1 MIRSSLTK
9 SWSVLIRAV
18 KVAAPAAILTWV
30 IANIYIGDT
39 SILMYMVN
47 FLDPFG
53 QMLGLD
59 GYIMLAF
66 LLGLPA
72 NEIVLPILLMGYLST
87 GSLTE
92 VDSLVDLKQIFLNHG
107 WTWLTAL
114 NMMLFSLL
122 HYPCGTTLINIYK
135 ETKSLKWTF
144 LSFLI
149 PTVIAILVPF
159 IITQIVRGLGWI

>member
-1 MIRSSLTK
+1 
-9 SWSVLIRAV
+9 
-18 KVAAPAAILTWV
+18 
-30 IANIYIGDT
+30 
-39 SILMYMVN
+39 MYVVQ

-53 QMLGLD
+53 QLLGLD
-59 GYIMLAF
+59 GFILMAF
-66 LLGLPA
+66 ILGLPA

-92 VDSLVDLKQIFLNHG
+92 VDSMVDLKKIFLDHG

-135 ETKSLKWTF
+135 ETKSAKWTF
-144 LSFLI
+144 LAFLI
-149 PTVIAILVPF
+149 PTVIAILVPL
-159 IITQIVRGLGWI
+159 IITQMVRFFGWI